1 MFAPLWVHWWLGG
14 FPRKINV
21 SAYEFINM
29 LANALSGVF
38 RFWKWAVLVTVLGL
52 VGVYL
57 WQGSAPVVQ
66 TTPVVQAYPSQTV
79 SVLNSTGYV
88 VAQRKAALAS
98 KATGRLEWL
107 GVAEGSVVRAGELI
121 ARLESRDTLAQ
132 LEQAKAQ
139 VGIARAE
146 LAEAQQNFNRS
157 QQLLAQK
164 FISAS
169 SHDTTVA
176 RLNKAKASLEA
187 SLANQRIA
195 EANLAQT
202 EIRAPF
208 NGVVL
213 TKNANVGD
221 NITPFSSAIDSK
233 GAVVTIADMST
244 LEVETDVSESNLGKL
259 SIGQPAEIGLDAFP
273 GERFAGTVIRMVP
286 TIDRSKATRLVKI
299 KFDSMDSRILP
310 DMSAKVVFLERQ
322 LSDAERKPIVAVN
335 RQAIR
340 VRDDGLYVYV
350 LDADRVRE
358 VKLTITAEAMKTDLV
373 PVSQLSPGQR
383 VVIRPGDLADG
394 QRVKIQNP

>member
-1 MFAPLWVHWWLGG
+1 MPS
-14 FPRKINV
+14 NV
-21 SAYEFINM
+21 
-29 LANALSGVF
+29 LSGVF
-38 RFWKWAVLVTVLGL
+38 RFWKWAVLMVVLAL
-52 VGVYL
+52 VGAYL
-57 WQGSAPVVQ
+57 WQGSAPEVQ

-299 KFDSMDSRILP
+299 KFDSIDSRILP

-340 VRDDGLYVYV
+340 VKDDGLYVYV